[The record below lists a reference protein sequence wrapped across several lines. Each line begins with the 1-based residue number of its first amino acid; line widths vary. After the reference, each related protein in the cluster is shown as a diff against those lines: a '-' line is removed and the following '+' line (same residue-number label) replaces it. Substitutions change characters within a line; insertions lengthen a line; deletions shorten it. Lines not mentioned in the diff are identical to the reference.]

1 MEMKRLLIAM
11 LAGMILMACSSDHF
25 LGDPATGK
33 TEVEEPVAID
43 FGSTARAVT
52 RASHEESAKLLNNK
66 FYIYGAKTSSTG
78 TTNAPFDN
86 YQVQYNASSAGTTD
100 TNSSDWEYNGL
111 TSKKGVPQGIR
122 YWDFSAPKY
131 EFVAAAGLADDEFI
145 TNTTDGMRIKV
156 ADADALTSIYVSD
169 RITATPSAKA
179 ATDETPATKAYGNT
193 VQFQFR
199 RLGARM
205 RVGFYETVPGYA
217 VKDLVFYYIGA
228 PSGSYT
234 VGVGGAFPKEGTYTV
249 SYDDATNAAV
259 STFAGA
265 YNKMTFT
272 NSFGLLDYT
281 SAASEAGN
289 AAMPYLAADGTLS
302 ATPVNAFLGTTS
314 ASATYGRGTYT
325 IDGTPG
331 VESDFKPILPN
342 ENNTLKM
349 QLRMDYTLVA
359 LDGSGEELRIR
370 DAYVSVPI
378 QYLQWKPN
386 YSYTYVFKIS
396 DSSNGYTGKG
406 GGGEPTVPGRL
417 PDPEKGGDNDPEIDP
432 ETGEPIPPYVP
443 DPTWPEI
450 PDPDDP
456 TNTIPD
462 PDAPLVPNPNYPEGP
477 GDDQHDPS
485 NPVPTPTVIV
495 IINGQPTVINDPD
508 NPASLYPITFDAV
521 VIDAEDGNQTI
532 YTEVQSAENSSED
545 EH

>member
-1 MEMKRLLIAM
+1 MKTKNLLIVM
-11 LAGMILMACSSDHF
+11 FVSMVLMACSSDHF
-25 LGDPATGK
+25 LGDPAPETP
-33 TEVEEPVAID
+33 VAEEPVAID
-43 FGSTARAVT
+43 FGSTAKAVT
-52 RASHEESAKLLNNK
+52 RASHEESATLLNNQ

-78 TTNAPFDN
+78 STNAPFDN
-86 YQVQYNASSAGTTD
+86 YLVQYSASSAGSTD

-122 YWDFSAPKY
+122 YWDFSAPRY
-131 EFVAAAGLADDEFI
+131 DFVAAAGLADDEFI
-145 TNTTDGMRIKV
+145 TNATDGMRIKV
-156 ADADALTSIYVSD
+156 ADADALTRIYVSD
-169 RITATPSAKA
+169 RITATPSAKS
-179 ATDETPATKAYGNT
+179 ATVTTPATKAYGNT

-234 VGVGGAFPKEGTYTV
+234 VGVGGAFPKEGTYTIG
-249 SYDDATNAAV
+249 YDDANNSAV

-265 YNKMTFT
+265 KNKMAFT
-272 NSFGLLDYT
+272 NSFGQLDYT

-289 AAMPYLAADGTLS
+289 AELPYLAADGTLS

-314 ASATYGRGTYT
+314 ATATYGRGTYT

-359 LDGSGEELRIR
+359 LDGSGEELHIR
-370 DAYVSVPI
+370 DAHVSVPVS
-378 QYLQWKPN
+378 YLQWKPN
-386 YSYTYVFKIS
+386 YSYTYIFKIS
-396 DSSNGYTGKG
+396 DKTNGYTGPG
-406 GGGEPTVPGRL
+406 GGGEPVDPGRL
-417 PDPEKGGDNDPEIDP
+417 PDPEKGGDNDPAIDP

-443 DPTWPEI
+443 DPTWPQI

-456 TNTIPD
+456 SNTIPD
-462 PDAPLVPNPNYPEGP
+462 PDAPLVPNPDYPEGP
-477 GDDQHDPS
+477 GGDQHDPS
-485 NPVPTPTVIV
+485 NPVPNPTVIV
-495 IINGQPTVINDPD
+495 IIDGQPTVINDPN

-521 VIDAEDGNQTI
+521 VIDAEDGNRTV

-545 EH
+545 EQ